1 MGALMIRCPQT
12 GHAIPTGY
20 EADGARFREMPVFF
34 AVSYCPICRADH
46 HWFAA
51 DAWVREQP
59 ADARPWR
66 DAGRPPP
73 VWAGTQTL
81 VLGDQEAQAAIE
93 EGGTR

>member
-20 EADGARFREMPVFF
+20 EADPTRFREMPVFF
-34 AVSYCPICRADH
+34 ATSYCPICRADH
-46 HWFAA
+46 QWFAA

-59 ADARPWR
+59 AEARSWH
-66 DAGRPPP
+66 DAGRPAP
-73 VWAGTQTL
+73 VWPGTQTL
-81 VLGDQEAQAAIE
+81 ALSDQEGGAAIA